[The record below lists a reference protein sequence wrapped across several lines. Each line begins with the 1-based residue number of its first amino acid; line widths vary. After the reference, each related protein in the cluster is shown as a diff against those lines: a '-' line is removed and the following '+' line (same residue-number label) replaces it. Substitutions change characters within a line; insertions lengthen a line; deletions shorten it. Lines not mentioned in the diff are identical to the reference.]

1 MAKDMLSMGDPIMR
15 RLATAALS
23 HLGQGEALK
32 HCQDFVHA
40 LKDHEA
46 PRSLMFDQDRGVRYS
61 AVVYLAFARSFS
73 GPSPVQEHTAE
84 VAELLQDEDPGIRYW
99 AIETLANQGFAS
111 QPQSEKLHAALED
124 IDPHCRLAAAKAV
137 ARVTPDYIP
146 KAAACLVQSLDPE
159 EPKIFRKC
167 AAEGLGYMGQEAMKY
182 LPRLVQVLQDSY
194 PLARA
199 SAAWAI
205 GHIGPEAVQKCCN
218 DLAKCLE
225 DPDLDV
231 RTKTSSSLQSLDI
244 ATALSSVEPA
254 LRCWGAAKAAEVP
267 EKGLEHIEALA
278 QLLQDHSKEVRAKAA
293 LAMSAMGHAAAQ
305 YMALVTL
312 AVKASHGCTAS
323 MLLWMTACCSQDE
336 NPEVW
341 PPVLRIISRHLPEAL
356 TEALT
361 EMSTHVAEGD
371 PQRRCCAI
379 QAMGAARDA
388 ALPFLD
394 AVAACLEESQK
405 SAKAI
410 SGPSINFFCHGCVS
424 EHMNAGALD
433 GLVPKAW
440 KPAPMTPLH
449 APLHAPLVPTS
460 IPIVAPIQPMMSP
473 MPMSPVPMPPGFQP
487 PRLPGAQ
494 APQAEMQMVELLLQD
509 AECRSREARLL
520 LSSIHSSSSY
530 EARQLRLQCQELHAE
545 LQQQRMLSSPKS
557 PALQPLRRPP
567 LDGSRHSAFAEAKQ
581 LELRQQR
588 EKLQQQLCDL
598 LQQFSEM
605 RVEQEVLCEGGYP
618 SSSSSR
624 RRTGATGASPFRL
637 FPPPRPE
644 GRVRRSSVGSNG
656 RHAGT
661 ARRSVRPSVAQ
672 GTPQRLLHGG
682 QGLPKGM
689 SRDTS
694 DEGDRCTSHGSTVT
708 GHRTGPE
715 DEGSSPDT
723 KLSAALH
730 PKAVEAP
737 ELAEASN
744 LDELLQLISSGSP
757 AVQCCDAELGQEEA
771 PSLGEV
777 LRASSLEV
785 LILASNELGAG
796 GIDVLA
802 SVLPTCHHL
811 RPDVGKQ
818 TFHPVPRHLDLSW
831 NQLGPTGAF
840 SLAAQLPK
848 MHLRQL
854 ELSSNQLEAAGA
866 KALAVALAED
876 RHLVTLDLSWNSMGD
891 EGGIAIAQMLSTNRT
906 LQHLNLAINDLTWPS
921 AAALRQVVQGHPS
934 LQELDLAGNDI
945 PEDQHFLACVDKNV
959 DVRLAS
965 MEALHCA
972 GKRGVRKGDKILAK
986 LAKTDPDSQVRR
998 EALGLLRHYMIAGK
1012 FGLDNLF

>member
-1 MAKDMLSMGDPIMR
+1 MGDPIMR

-40 LKDHEA
+40 LK
-46 PRSLMFDQDRGVRYS
+46 DQDRGVRYS

-312 AVKASHGCTAS
+312 AVK
-323 MLLWMTACCSQDE
+323 DE

-394 AVAACLEESQK
+394 AVAACLE
-405 SAKAI
+405 
-410 SGPSINFFCHGCVS
+410 
-424 EHMNAGALD
+424 
-433 GLVPKAW
+433 
-440 KPAPMTPLH
+440 
-449 APLHAPLVPTS
+449 
-460 IPIVAPIQPMMSP
+460 
-473 MPMSPVPMPPGFQP
+473 
-487 PRLPGAQ
+487 
-494 APQAEMQMVELLLQD
+494 
-509 AECRSREARLL
+509 
-520 LSSIHSSSSY
+520 
-530 EARQLRLQCQELHAE
+530 
-545 LQQQRMLSSPKS
+545 
-557 PALQPLRRPP
+557 
-567 LDGSRHSAFAEAKQ
+567 
-581 LELRQQR
+581 
-588 EKLQQQLCDL
+588 
-598 LQQFSEM
+598 
-605 RVEQEVLCEGGYP
+605 
-618 SSSSSR
+618 
-624 RRTGATGASPFRL
+624 
-637 FPPPRPE
+637 
-644 GRVRRSSVGSNG
+644 
-656 RHAGT
+656 
-661 ARRSVRPSVAQ
+661 
-672 GTPQRLLHGG
+672 
-682 QGLPKGM
+682 
-689 SRDTS
+689 
-694 DEGDRCTSHGSTVT
+694 
-708 GHRTGPE
+708 
-715 DEGSSPDT
+715 
-723 KLSAALH
+723 
-730 PKAVEAP
+730 
-737 ELAEASN
+737 
-744 LDELLQLISSGSP
+744 
-757 AVQCCDAELGQEEA
+757 
-771 PSLGEV
+771 
-777 LRASSLEV
+777 
-785 LILASNELGAG
+785 
-796 GIDVLA
+796 
-802 SVLPTCHHL
+802 
-811 RPDVGKQ
+811 
-818 TFHPVPRHLDLSW
+818 
-831 NQLGPTGAF
+831 
-840 SLAAQLPK
+840 
-848 MHLRQL
+848 
-854 ELSSNQLEAAGA
+854 
-866 KALAVALAED
+866 
-876 RHLVTLDLSWNSMGD
+876 
-891 EGGIAIAQMLSTNRT
+891 
-906 LQHLNLAINDLTWPS
+906 
-921 AAALRQVVQGHPS
+921 
-934 LQELDLAGNDI
+934 
-945 PEDQHFLACVDKNV
+945 DKNV